1 MGGNIVFPWVNLF
14 HLCLRT
20 NLEVFIPNLQQIL
33 VLFARMLSWKG
44 LLPLYDFG
52 DLGQKFKDSK
62 VEMGDPHLV
71 DMFPLG
77 LCNEFS
83 L

>member
-1 MGGNIVFPWVNLF
+1 MGNIVFPWVNLF

-20 NLEVFIPNLQQIL
+20 NLEVYIPTLQQIL

-44 LLPLYDFG
+44 LLPLYDFS
-52 DLGQKFKDSK
+52 DLGRKFKDSN
-62 VEMGDPHLV
+62 EMGDPHLV

>member
-1 MGGNIVFPWVNLF
+1 MGGNIVFPWVNLI
-14 HLCLRT
+14 HPCLHT
-20 NLEVFIPNLQQIL
+20 NLEVFIRTLQQIL

-52 DLGQKFKDSK
+52 DPGQRFKDSK
-62 VEMGDPHLV
+62 VDMGDPHLV